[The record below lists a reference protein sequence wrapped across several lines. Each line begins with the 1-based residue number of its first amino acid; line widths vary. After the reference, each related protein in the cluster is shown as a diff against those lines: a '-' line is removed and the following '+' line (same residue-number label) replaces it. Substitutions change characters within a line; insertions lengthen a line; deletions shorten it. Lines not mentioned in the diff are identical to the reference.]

1 MRTAYLSTST
11 TRLYDVCQVSPSG
24 RCAIAVQCTDMT
36 KKVQRLF
43 EQFQP
48 QNYKLLIRPDSET
61 MTFKG
66 AVTIR
71 GKKTGRPSQRLTFH
85 QKGLKITKAAITK
98 HGKSGD
104 ENVAISRVNLQKSE
118 DEVRLHSEEMI
129 YPGDYTV
136 ALEFTGKITE
146 PMHGMYPCFFTHDGA
161 EKVLI
166 ATQFE
171 SHHAREAFPC
181 IDEPEAKATFDLTLE
196 TPKELTVLGNTPV
209 ATQQEVDTKLQSTT
223 FETTPIMSTY
233 LLAFVIG
240 ELQSHEATASD
251 GTVVRTWATVAQ
263 PARALEFATKEAVTH
278 LDFFSDYF
286 KTKFPIP
293 KLDQVA
299 LPDFES
305 GAMENW
311 GLMTFREIAL
321 LTDPDNR
328 SLTSEQYISLVVAH
342 EVSHQWFGDLVTMK
356 WWDDLW
362 LNESFAS
369 LMEHIALDA
378 AHPDWFQWEQ
388 YTVSDVISCSS
399 RDVFKDVQS
408 VHTPVNHP
416 DEVHTLFDP
425 AIVYAKGGRL
435 LKMLREYIGDDAFR
449 AGLQQYFKDFAYKN
463 TVGDDL
469 WNALGKASGKDI
481 ATFMKPWLS
490 QSGMPVVSVDQSDNN
505 VTLQQKR
512 FVLDTDTDTS
522 IWPVPLLASQP
533 LSEETLLT
541 AKDTLTKPSKEPV
554 IINQNGSGHMLVNY
568 TDQVTKDFIAQNFA
582 DQNLK
587 PESRINILN
596 DRLLLARRGDASIV
610 DSLSIIQK
618 SASEP
623 RDAVWMMMS
632 RAIAIASNLVEG
644 DRQTEKNIRAFR
656 RSLAQDWYAK
666 LGWDDRPNDS
676 PNDQALRH
684 TALSFMVGSEDESA
698 LLEAAN
704 RYEAAESV
712 TDLPAEQRGII
723 AGAMVRANK
732 PVVDSLIEQYQ
743 TTHNPDVQ
751 LAISGALTS
760 TRDSKVGDH
769 LLEEALG
776 ENGFV
781 RPQDIFRWYAY
792 LMRNQYT
799 RASTWQWLKD
809 NWDRLAKAFGD
820 GKAFDYFI
828 VYSSGPLNTKSAQD
842 DFNTFFDPKKN
853 DITLRRNILVAQ
865 SEIEARVAFRARE
878 EAGLKTFFSQFEA

>member
-1 MRTAYLSTST
+1 MS
-11 TRLYDVCQVSPSG
+11 
-24 RCAIAVQCTDMT
+24 
-36 KKVQRLF
+36 KKVPRLF
-43 EQFQP
+43 NQFQP
-48 QNYKLLIRPDSET
+48 SHYELTMRPDAENLSLT
-61 MTFKG
+61 GK
-66 AVTIR
+66 VTIR
-71 GKKTGRPSQRLTFH
+71 GKKVGRPSQRIVFH
-85 QKGLKITKAAITK
+85 QKGLVVTGATITKRSKGESEEITV
-98 HGKSGD
+98 D
-104 ENVAISRVNLQKSE
+104 RINLQKSQ
-118 DEVRLHSEEMI
+118 DEVRLHSKNLM
-129 YPGDYTV
+129 YPGEYSIT
-136 ALEFTGKITE
+136 LEFKAKITE
-146 PMHGMYPCFFTHDGA
+146 PMHGVYPCYFNHEDKK
-161 EKVLI
+161 KVLL

-196 TPKELTVLGNTPV
+196 TPKNVTVLSNTPV
-209 ATQQEVDTKLQSTT
+209 SSQADIEKNLQSTA

-240 ELQSHEATASD
+240 ELRSAEATAGD
-251 GTVVRTWATVAQ
+251 GTVVKTWATVAQ
-263 PARALEFATKEAVTH
+263 PANSLEFATQEAVKH
-278 LDFFSDYF
+278 LDFFTDYF
-286 KTKFPIP
+286 KTPFPIP

-321 LTDPDNR
+321 LSEPENR
-328 SLTSEQYISLVVAH
+328 SLTSEQYISMIVAH

-399 RDVFKDVQS
+399 RDIFKDVQS

-449 AGLQQYFKDFAYKN
+449 TGLQQYFKDFAYKN
-463 TVGDDL
+463 TIGDDL
-469 WNALGKASGKDI
+469 WAAFGKASGKDVKK
-481 ATFMKPWLS
+481 FMKPWLS
-490 QSGMPVVSVDQSDNN
+490 QSGMPVISIDQSGDDI
-505 VTLQQKR
+505 TLQQQR
-512 FVLDTDTDTS
+512 FVLDTTTDTS
-522 IWPVPLLASQP
+522 IWPTPLLASQT
-533 LSEETLLT
+533 LATEVLET
-541 AKDTLTKPSKEPV
+541 SKEVIPMPSEQPV

-568 TDQVTKDFIAQNFA
+568 RDQSTKNYITENFA
-582 DQNLK
+582 NQTLK

-596 DRLLLARRGDASIV
+596 DQLLLARRGDASIV
-610 DSLSIIQK
+610 DSLTIIQK
-618 SASEP
+618 SACEP

-632 RAIAIASNLVEG
+632 RAISTATNLIEG
-644 DRQTEKNIRAFR
+644 DRQTEKNIKLFR
-656 RSLAQDWYAK
+656 RKLAHEWYNK
-666 LGWDDRPNDS
+666 LGWDDRPDDS
-676 PNDQALRH
+676 PNTQALRH
-684 TALSFMVGSEDESA
+684 TALSFMIGSEDESA
-698 LLEAAN
+698 LAEAFQ
-704 RYEAAESV
+704 RFETMPSV
-712 TDLPAEQRGII
+712 TELPAEQRGMI
-723 AGAMVRANK
+723 AGALVRSGK
-732 PVVDSLIEQYQ
+732 PVIDSFIDEYK
-743 TTHNPDVQ
+743 TTANPDVQ
-751 LAISGALTS
+751 LAISGALTH
-760 TRDSKVGDH
+760 TRDPEVGKR

-799 RASTWQWLKD
+799 RADAWAWLKD
-809 NWDRLAKAFGD
+809 NWDRLAKLFGE

-828 VYSSGPLNTKSAQD
+828 IYSSGPLTTPAAMD
-842 DFNTFFDPKKN
+842 EFNVFFEPKKD

-865 SEIEARVAFRARE
+865 SEIEARVAFRQRE
-878 EAGLKTFFSQFEA
+878 ETAIQTFFKQFEI